1 MAVKR
6 GVTMSLS
13 AISGTVTAVGQ
24 SVFTN
29 DLTIFAYLEITEAS
43 GRRVSIEKVAVC
55 NDVSAR
61 LELGATG
68 EFLVDRIFRFSQ
80 SFRCQLFGIKTDR
93 VAVLDRR
100 DLRKRTIVAQL
111 ILGLALTP
119 LFGIGLVLVVPNL
132 VKALTLLT
140 LDRRAAFY
148 GRDPVDAQRLDQT
161 VRI

>member
-1 MAVKR
+1 
-6 GVTMSLS
+6 MSLS

-29 DLTIFAYLEITEAS
+29 DLTVFAYLEITEAS

-55 NDVSAR
+55 NDVMAR

-68 EFLVDRIFRFSQ
+68 EFFLDRIFRFSQ
-80 SFRCQLFGIKTDR
+80 SFRCQLFGIKTGG

-111 ILGLALTP
+111 ILCLALTP

-132 VKALTLLT
+132 LKAVTLFT
-140 LDRRAAFY
+140 LDRRATFY
-148 GRDPVDAQRLDQT
+148 GPDPGEAQRLSRQQT

>member
-1 MAVKR
+1 MAAER
-6 GVTMSLS
+6 EVTMSLS

-29 DLTIFAYLEITEAS
+29 DLTIFAYVEITEAS

-55 NDVSAR
+55 NDVMAR

-68 EFLVDRIFRFSQ
+68 EFFVDRIFRFSQ
-80 SFRCQLFGIKTDR
+80 SFRCQLFGIKTDG

-119 LFGIGLVLVVPNL
+119 VLGIGLVLVVPNL
-132 VKALTLLT
+132 VKALTLFT
-140 LDRRAAFY
+140 LDRRAMFY
-148 GRDPVDAQRLDQT
+148 GRDPADAQRLDQT